1 MYIFT
6 YVCMYGVLFL
16 QSGHEEQERHAAAA
30 AARSLFLRARVAHP
44 AGAPLLLQVGL
55 APAHDGLRLEYLRH
69 YEGV

>member
-1 MYIFT
+1 MYVRTYVYIM
-6 YVCMYGVLFL
+6 YVCM

-30 AARSLFLRARVAHP
+30 AARSLFLRARVSHP